1 MGSLALSNNT
11 EDGVVIVGLFSYKRT
26 TSGGVTHTKC
36 KNKKTGLV
44 KEFVSVKLGNNRTRS
59 TSSTGVKKTRKT
71 W

>member
-1 MGSLALSNNT
+1 M
-11 EDGVVIVGLFSYKRT
+11 GLFSYKRT